1 MIECKHLFKTDV
13 NNLINGLIMHF
24 GWFNSINN
32 MEILSF
38 NIVVWLA
45 AISGFLNLWLKLQFL
60 DRARLSD
67 LGMKVRCIPIFFL
80 MSQWAFF
87 ILGSGYPL

>member
-1 MIECKHLFKTDV
+1 MIECKHLFKTNV

-24 GWFNSINN
+24 GWFNSIIN

-38 NIVVWLA
+38 NKVVWLA
-45 AISGFLNLWLKLQFL
+45 VISGFLHLWLELQFL

-67 LGMKVRCIPIFFL
+67 LGMKVKCIPIFFFNVA
-80 MSQWAFF
+80 MRFF
-87 ILGSGYPL
+87 YTG